1 MKYIRLSLFVCLLPM
16 VMSFTA
22 HKFYVSITKI
32 EYAAEEE
39 SLQIINKLFIDD
51 IEDVLQARYSESVSL
66 DPEKETP
73 ADALY
78 LKEYVLQ
85 KLKIEV
91 NGEAVELNYLGHE
104 YENDV
109 VKNYIEVEGISE
121 LRSISVENKMLMELF
136 EEQQNIIHVKR
147 AKKRKSMV
155 LDVYNPN
162 GVLNFN

>member
-1 MKYIRLSLFVCLLPM
+1 MKYLRLSLFLLIVPI

-32 EYAAEEE
+32 EYVAEEE

-73 ADALY
+73 ADARY
-78 LKEYVLQ
+78 LEEYVLQ

-91 NGEAVELNYLGHE
+91 NGKPVFPKFLGHE
-104 YENDV
+104 YENDM
-109 VKNYIEVEGISE
+109 VKSYIEVEGISE
-121 LRSISVENKMLMELF
+121 FKNILVENKMLMELF
-136 EEQQNIIHVKR
+136 DEQQNIIHVKR
-147 AKKRKSMV
+147 GKQRKSML
-155 LDVYNPN
+155 LDVDNPN

>member
-1 MKYIRLSLFVCLLPM
+1 MRYLRLSLFLVLLPL

-32 EYAAEEE
+32 EYVAEKE

-66 DPEKETP
+66 DPEKET
-73 ADALY
+73 ATDAQY
-78 LKEYVLQ
+78 LEEYVLQ

-91 NGEAVELNYLGHE
+91 NGEPVFPKYLGHE

-109 VKNYIEVEGISE
+109 VKSYIEVEGISE
-121 LRSISVENKMLMELF
+121 FKNISVENKMLMELF

-147 AKKRKSMV
+147 GKKRKSML
-155 LDVYNPN
+155 LDVDNPN